1 MLFSILVTIFVS
13 FIKDGPIYP
22 IMTSRTCILIL
33 SLLLLFTS
41 SCSRQESASSQVTI
55 GVSVLTMTHPFFLKL
70 VEELEAEAGRQG
82 FEVLL
87 TTAEFDVARQK
98 DQISDF
104 IVRGV
109 DAILLSPA
117 DSRAIG
123 TTIQE
128 ANDAGIP
135 VFTADIAVLAE
146 GVDVVSHVGID
157 NYVGGQMAGRAAIKA
172 LGGSGH
178 IAIIDHPE
186 VESVIQRTRGF
197 ISVIDSARTA
207 GQDVEIVAQLPG
219 RGSTDHSFRATE
231 DALQAHA
238 ELDLVFGINDETA
251 LGAFAAIE
259 KANKMSRVRVIG
271 FGGKEEA
278 IAAVDDGRLYA
289 DIITYPGQIGA
300 IAIQS
305 IAKYR
310 AGETVPEVQLLPTAL
325 HINESE

>member
-1 MLFSILVTIFVS
+1 MKGTHILFFCFLILFS
-13 FIKDGPIYP
+13 
-22 IMTSRTCILIL
+22 TSCTP
-33 SLLLLFTS
+33 
-41 SCSRQESASSQVTI
+41 QESAPNEVTI

-70 VEELEAEAGRQG
+70 VEELQAEAERQG
-82 FEVLL
+82 YEVLL

-128 ANDAGIP
+128 ANNAGIP

-146 GVDVVSHVGID
+146 GVEVVSHVGID
-157 NYVGGQMAGRAAIKA
+157 NYVGGQMAGRAAIEA
-172 LGGSGH
+172 LGGSGQM
-178 IAIIDHPE
+178 AIIDHPE

-197 ISVIDSARTA
+197 IAVIDSARTA
-207 GQDVEIVAQLPG
+207 GQDIEIVAQLPG
-219 RGSTDHSFRATE
+219 RGSTDHAFRATE

-259 KANKMSRVRVIG
+259 KAGKTDRVRVIG

-278 IAAVDDGRLYA
+278 IAAVDEGRLYA

-325 HINESE
+325 HVKQVD

>member
-1 MLFSILVTIFVS
+1 MKGTQILFLCF
-13 FIKDGPIYP
+13 
-22 IMTSRTCILIL
+22 LIL
-33 SLLLLFTS
+33 FGTS
-41 SCSRQESASSQVTI
+41 CTPQEPAPNEVTI

-70 VEELEAEAGRQG
+70 VEELQAEAERQG
-82 FEVLL
+82 YEVLL

-128 ANDAGIP
+128 ANNAGIP

-146 GVDVVSHVGID
+146 GVEVVSHVGID
-157 NYVGGQMAGRAAIKA
+157 NFVGGQMAGRAAIEA
-172 LGGSGH
+172 LGGSGQM
-178 IAIIDHPE
+178 AIIDHPE

-197 ISVIDSARTA
+197 IAVIDSARTA
-207 GQDVEIVAQLPG
+207 GQDIEIVAQLPG
-219 RGSTDHSFRATE
+219 RGSTDHAFRATE

-259 KANKMSRVRVIG
+259 KAGKTDRVRVIG

-278 IAAVDDGRLYA
+278 IAAVDEGRLYA

-325 HINESE
+325 HVKQAD